1 MPEINETNDPG
12 VYDTYHTRHSFL
24 NGRLLDLSSMV
35 VKDHI
40 ELPDRARL
48 DVGIMMR
55 ELYLTVFNAL
65 TTGVNGDGLIFS
77 RFPVAEVEAM
87 FDRAEALERI
97 EVTEGCWEAFAGELL
112 DLHTKHYRP
121 AGPPGGAIRM

>member
-1 MPEINETNDPG
+1 
-12 VYDTYHTRHSFL
+12 
-24 NGRLLDLSSMV
+24 MV
-35 VKDHI
+35 VKEHI

-48 DVGIMMR
+48 DVSIMMR

-97 EVTEGCWEAFAGELL
+97 EATEGCWEAFVGELL